1 MKLCDYHFHTYL
13 SPDASNSLEEM
24 ANAAYN
30 AGFAEICVTDHCDE
44 GHCSDISKNGQ
55 NFDFSY
61 NEEKSFKQYLSI
73 SREIKNKINI
83 LYGIE
88 LGEPCQNLKRA
99 EEILSNNNFDFVI
112 GSLHNLD
119 NMPDFWSLDYSNYDV
134 DKLFLRYLYEL
145 EEHIKWNGFDVLGHI
160 TYPLRYII
168 GEYKIDFDIKKYIND
183 IYDLLKIIV
192 KNNKGIEINTSGLR
206 QSINK
211 LLPGEEIISL
221 YKKAGGKII
230 TVGSDAHNTSDM
242 GKGIIDGV
250 KAAKKCG
257 FEYIARFKNRNPVF
271 EKIDI

>member
-24 ANAAYN
+24 AAAAYN
-30 AGFAEICVTDHCDE
+30 SGLSEICVTDHCDE
-44 GHCSDISKNGQ
+44 GHCSDISKDGQ

-119 NMPDFWSLDYSNYDV
+119 NMPDFWSIDYSNYDI

-168 GEYKIDFDIKKYIND
+168 GEHKIDFDIKKYIND

-206 QSINK
+206 QPINK
-211 LLPGEEIISL
+211 LLPDEEIISL

-230 TVGSDAHNTSDM
+230 TIGSDAHNTSDM

-257 FEYIARFKNRNPVF
+257 FDYIARFKNRNPVF

>member
-24 ANAAYN
+24 ADAAYN
-30 AGFAEICVTDHCDE
+30 AGLSEICVTDHCDE
-44 GHCSDISKNGQ
+44 GHCSDISKDGQ

-119 NMPDFWSLDYSNYDV
+119 NMPDFWSIDYSNYDI

-168 GEYKIDFDIKKYIND
+168 GEHKIDFDIKKYIND

-206 QSINK
+206 QPINK
-211 LLPGEEIISL
+211 LLPDEEIISL

-230 TVGSDAHNTSDM
+230 TIGSDAHNTSDM

-257 FEYIARFKNRNPVF
+257 FDYIARFKNRNPVF